1 MVSPIFEDLLKT
13 MAPNSIV
20 GVFFS
25 AKGPQDEDIIDKE
38 MLRIIFP
45 AEGPQDEDVIGGR

>member
-25 AKGPQDEDIIDKE
+25 AKGPQDEDIIGKE

-45 AEGPQDEDVIGGR
+45 AEGPQDEDVI